1 MENQEKT
8 STKKFWFFLIA
19 NFLLIVLAGVSFYL
33 IIKTPLEK
41 SLLPENIKTP
51 LFLSLESPTEKTIV
65 SGDQIT
71 VKGKTLPSSAVVFY
85 TETNQGSAQSDVS
98 GQFEGKLTLG
108 KDSSRLTVT
117 AFNDW
122 GEEKTVTF
130 TLASKNK
137 ITGVKRMAVYGVIT
151 AISENTITVS
161 HPIYPQRTQYSVVVN
176 DKTLIKI
183 KGIETKTMADLKVG
197 LRMAAVGDLNETGL
211 ILARRIHLVLD

>member
-8 STKKFWFFLIA
+8 PSKKFWFFLIA

-41 SLLPENIKTP
+41 SLLPENIKPP

-98 GQFEGKLTLG
+98 GQFEDKLILG
-108 KDSSRLTVT
+108 KNSSRLTVT
-117 AFNDW
+117 AFSDW

-130 TLASKNK
+130 TLTSKNK

-183 KGIETKTMADLKVG
+183 KGIETKTTADLKVG